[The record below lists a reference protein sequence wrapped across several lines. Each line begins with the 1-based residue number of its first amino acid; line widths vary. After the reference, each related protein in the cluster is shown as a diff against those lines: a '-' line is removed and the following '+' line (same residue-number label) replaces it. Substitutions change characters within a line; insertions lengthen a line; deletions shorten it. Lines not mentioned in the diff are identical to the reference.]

1 MRIGLFTD
9 TYEPHI
15 NGVSTSVAMLKR
27 ALEKKNHIVYV
38 VTVNDSAIKYN
49 YDEYL
54 ESYILPEVIS
64 YYIANAYY
72 RNAMYETT
80 WMQEFNSARDILN
93 ITEINEVK
101 VSTEV
106 RKLLRIKYAL
116 EVISEDPLDF
126 KKIEY

>member
-1 MRIGLFTD
+1 MIRPETGEDITD
-9 TYEPHI
+9 EEYI
-15 NGVSTSVAMLKR
+15 KVLKPF
-27 ALEKKNHIVYV
+27 V
-38 VTVNDSAIKYN
+38 DN

-54 ESYILPEVIS
+54 ECYILPEVIS

-72 RNAMYETT
+72 RHAMYETT

-93 ITEINEVK
+93 ITEINEVN

-106 RKLLRIKYAL
+106 GKLLRIKYAL
-116 EVISEDPLDF
+116 EVISEDPLTF

>member
-1 MRIGLFTD
+1 MISPETGEDITD
-9 TYEPHI
+9 EEFI
-15 NGVSTSVAMLKR
+15 KVLKPF
-27 ALEKKNHIVYV
+27 V
-38 VTVNDSAIKYN
+38 DN

-80 WMQEFNSARDILN
+80 WIQEFNSARDILN
-93 ITEINEVK
+93 IVEVDVNK

-106 RKLLRIKYAL
+106 KKLLRIKYAL
-116 EVISEDPLDF
+116 EVISDDPLDF
-126 KKIEY
+126 KRIEY

>member
-1 MRIGLFTD
+1 MIRPETGEDIPDEEF
-9 TYEPHI
+9 I
-15 NGVSTSVAMLKR
+15 KVLKQF
-27 ALEKKNHIVYV
+27 V
-38 VTVNDSAIKYN
+38 DN

-54 ESYILPEVIS
+54 ECYILPEVIS

-72 RNAMYETT
+72 RHAMYETT

-93 ITEINEVK
+93 ITEINEVNI
-101 VSTEV
+101 STEV

-116 EVISEDPLDF
+116 EVISEEPLTF